1 MNGAH
6 TRLAPLVGH
15 RTLEEQTYQHLR
27 EAITRGALV
36 PGTKL
41 VGSQLSGELGVSR
54 ITVANA
60 LKRLAS
66 EGFVVVTPHKEAVVA
81 ALDAISLREVYAI
94 RHALEGLIM
103 RAVAVHVTDDAL
115 DALRAIQTRLLHF
128 SVTGDLTEYRKAE
141 RAFHIGIYDAAN
153 MPLTAAILTDLWDRV
168 EPYRGRRYVST
179 GLINANHDEHTAILD
194 ALAQHDAQRAVDAMH
209 HHVATGFARFLA
221 ALQTS
226 DS

>member
-1 MNGAH
+1 MDGAH
-6 TRLAPLVGH
+6 MRLTPLVGH

-36 PGTKL
+36 PGIKL
-41 VGSQLSGELGVSR
+41 VGSQLSVELGVSR

-66 EGFVVVTPHKEAVVA
+66 EGFVIVTPHKEAVVA
-81 ALDAISLREVYAI
+81 ALDATSLREVYAI
-94 RHALEGLIM
+94 RHALEDLIM
-103 RAVAVHVTDDAL
+103 RAVAEHVTDDAV

-153 MPLTAAILTDLWDRV
+153 LPLTAAILTDLWDRV

-194 ALAQHDAQRAVDAMH
+194 ALAQHDAQRAVDTMH

-221 ALQTS
+221 ALQTA

>member
-1 MNGAH
+1 MDGAQM
-6 TRLAPLVGH
+6 RLTPLVGH

-36 PGTKL
+36 PGIKL
-41 VGSQLSGELGVSR
+41 VGSQLSVELGVSR

-66 EGFVVVTPHKEAVVA
+66 EGFVIVTPHKEAVVA
-81 ALDAISLREVYAI
+81 ALDATSLREVYAI
-94 RHALEGLIM
+94 RHALEDLIM
-103 RAVAVHVTDDAL
+103 RAVAEHVTDDAV

-128 SVTGDLTEYRKAE
+128 SVTGNLTEYRKAE

-153 MPLTAAILTDLWDRV
+153 FPLTAAILTDLWDRV

-194 ALAQHDAQRAVDAMH
+194 ALAKHDAQRAVDAMH

-221 ALQTS
+221 ALQTA

>member
-1 MNGAH
+1 MAEAQ
-6 TRLAPLVGH
+6 TRLTPLVGH

-27 EAITRGALV
+27 EAITHGALM

-41 VGSQLSGELGVSR
+41 VGSQLSVDLGVSR

-66 EGFVVVTPHKEAVVA
+66 EGFVVVTPHKEAAVA
-81 ALDAISLREVYAI
+81 ALDATSLREVYAV
-94 RHALEGLIM
+94 RHALEDLIM
-103 RAVAVHVTDDAL
+103 RAAAEHVTTAAL
-115 DALRAIQTRLLHF
+115 QALHDIQARLVHF
-128 SVTGDLTEYRKAE
+128 SVSGDLTAYRQAE

-179 GLINANHDEHTAILD
+179 GLMNANHDEHVAILD
-194 ALAQHDAQRAVDAMH
+194 ALERHDAQRAVDAMH
-209 HHVATGFARFLA
+209 HHVAAGFSRFLE
-221 ALQTS
+221 ALKAV
-226 DS
+226 DP

>member
-1 MNGAH
+1 MDGAH
-6 TRLAPLVGH
+6 MRLTPLVGH

-36 PGTKL
+36 PGIKL
-41 VGSQLSGELGVSR
+41 VGSQLSVELGVSR

-66 EGFVVVTPHKEAVVA
+66 EGFVVVTPHKEAMVA
-81 ALDAISLREVYAI
+81 ALDATSLREVYAV
-94 RHALEGLIM
+94 RHALEDLIM
-103 RAVAVHVTDDAL
+103 RAVAEHVTDDAV
-115 DALRAIQTRLLHF
+115 DALRAIQARLLHF

-141 RAFHIGIYDAAN
+141 RAFHIGIYNAAN

-179 GLINANHDEHTAILD
+179 GLINANHDEHSAILD

-221 ALQTS
+221 ALQTA